1 MKIFFKAVFD
11 IIFFIPNLF
20 LDLGQK
26 FFNFAFDT
34 HLFFQIVF
42 LSILS
47 LVVGSFMLLFVG
59 ALVDLPYIIFNS
71 SIGVDTSEF
80 MKNNQYTLSFLL
92 GLPFV
97 LLFKYNINEREGRA
111 IVIFFIV
118 VFVLIS
124 VGNIL
129 L

>member
-20 LDLGQK
+20 LDFGQK
-26 FFNFAFDT
+26 FVDFAFDT
-34 HLFFQIVF
+34 NLFFQIVF

-47 LVVGSFMLLFVG
+47 LLVGSFMLLFVG

-80 MKNNQYTLSFLL
+80 MKNNQYTVSFLL

-97 LLFKYNINEREGRA
+97 LLFKYSINEREGRA

-124 VGNIL
+124 VGKIL

>member
-1 MKIFFKAVFD
+1 MKNFFKAVFD

-26 FFNFAFDT
+26 FFDFAFDT
-34 HLFFQIVF
+34 NLFFQIVF

-47 LVVGSFMLLFVG
+47 LLVGSFMLLFVG

-80 MKNNQYTLSFLL
+80 MKNNQYTVSFLL

-97 LLFKYNINEREGRA
+97 LLFKYSINEREGRA

-124 VGNIL
+124 VGKIL

>member
-26 FFNFAFDT
+26 FFDFAFDT
-34 HLFFQIVF
+34 NLFFQIVF

-47 LVVGSFMLLFVG
+47 LLVGSFMLLFVG

-80 MKNNQYTLSFLL
+80 MKNNQYTVSFLL

-124 VGNIL
+124 VGKIL

>member
-1 MKIFFKAVFD
+1 MKNFFKAVFD

-26 FFNFAFDT
+26 FFDFAFDT

-47 LVVGSFMLLFVG
+47 LLVGSLMLFPVAVLIELTEF
-59 ALVDLPYIIFNS
+59 IFNS

-80 MKNNQYTLSFLL
+80 MKNNQYTVSFLL

-97 LLFKYNINEREGRA
+97 LLFKYSINEREGRA

>member
-1 MKIFFKAVFD
+1 MKNFFKAVFD

-26 FFNFAFDT
+26 FFDFAFDT
-34 HLFFQIVF
+34 NLFFQIVF

-47 LVVGSFMLLFVG
+47 LLVGSFMLLFVG

-80 MKNNQYTLSFLL
+80 MKNNQYTVSFLL

-124 VGNIL
+124 VGKIL

>member
-1 MKIFFKAVFD
+1 MKNFFKAVFD

-26 FFNFAFDT
+26 FFDFAFDT
-34 HLFFQIVF
+34 NLFFQIVF

-47 LVVGSFMLLFVG
+47 LLVGSLMLFPVAVLIE
-59 ALVDLPYIIFNS
+59 LTDLIFNS

-80 MKNNQYTLSFLL
+80 MKNNQYTVSFLL

-97 LLFKYNINEREGRA
+97 LLFKYSINEREGRA

>member
-1 MKIFFKAVFD
+1 MKNFFKAVFD

-26 FFNFAFDT
+26 FFDFAFDT
-34 HLFFQIVF
+34 NLFFQIVF

-80 MKNNQYTLSFLL
+80 MKNNQYTVSFLL

-124 VGNIL
+124 VGKIL

>member
-1 MKIFFKAVFD
+1 
-11 IIFFIPNLF
+11 
-20 LDLGQK
+20 
-26 FFNFAFDT
+26 
-34 HLFFQIVF
+34 
-42 LSILS
+42 
-47 LVVGSFMLLFVG
+47 MLLFVG

-124 VGNIL
+124 VGKIL

>member
-26 FFNFAFDT
+26 FFDFAFDT
-34 HLFFQIVF
+34 NLFFQIVF

-47 LVVGSFMLLFVG
+47 LLVGSFMLLFVG

-80 MKNNQYTLSFLL
+80 MKNNQYTVSFLL

-97 LLFKYNINEREGRA
+97 LLFKYSINEREGRA

-124 VGNIL
+124 VGKIL